1 MFSIR
6 WSPDY
11 AVGITEVDAQHQ
23 TLIDMINDLSHG
35 VGTEQEET
43 TTRALLQRLADYTH
57 VHFSLEEQMME
68 GAQVD
73 PEFRA
78 RHCGEHAYFIG
89 VLKDFTRDFD
99 SGRGR
104 ISASLVEYL
113 VHWLLHHIVV
123 VDREMAQHLHA
134 SGPHTDPAAQ
144 QNTGTAT
151 ELHTSERQLLA
162 EMQHSITDLRG
173 QLEECVAE
181 LVATRARL
189 AEAERRLAADETR

>member
-11 AVGITEVDAQHQ
+11 AVGIAEVDAQHQ

-35 VGTEQEET
+35 VGTAQEET
-43 TTRALLQRLADYTH
+43 TTRALLKRLADYTH

-68 GAQVD
+68 GAQVA
-73 PEFRA
+73 PEFRT

-123 VDREMAQHLHA
+123 VDREMAQHLQHTSA
-134 SGPHTDPAAQ
+134 SHIDPATQ
-144 QNTGTAT
+144 QNTGMVT

-181 LVATRARL
+181 LVATRAKL
-189 AEAERRLAADETR
+189 AEAERLLAQR